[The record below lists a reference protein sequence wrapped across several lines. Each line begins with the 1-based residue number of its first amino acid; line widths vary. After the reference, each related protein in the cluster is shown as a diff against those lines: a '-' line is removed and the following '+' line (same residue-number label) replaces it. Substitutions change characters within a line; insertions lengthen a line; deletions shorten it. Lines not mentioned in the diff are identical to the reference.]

1 MFKYTVSL
9 LALFVL
15 LVAACVQPVRY
26 VGRSYPPTFHVDL
39 YFSEEDITK
48 DYQVMG
54 RAVAEASEGS
64 FNVEELQEELEA
76 KAREKGADGIVIYGF
91 DRIQTSAITRTDE
104 KTDDAVTVAG
114 VEIVPE
120 KKSRPPPKPP
130 KRQTR
135 LKRRLSN
142 INKIYK
148 AEWGCAASLNL

>member
-1 MFKYTVSL
+1 M
-9 LALFVL
+9 
-15 LVAACVQPVRY
+15 
-26 VGRSYPPTFHVDL
+26 DL

-104 KTDDAVTVAG
+104 KN
-114 VEIVPE
+114 
-120 KKSRPPPKPP
+120 
-130 KRQTR
+130 
-135 LKRRLSN
+135 RRRCYS
-142 INKIYK
+142 
-148 AEWGCAASLNL
+148 GRC